1 MKITKRQL
9 RRINR
14 EATRQDDRAAKEKE
28 IAELDPGSAGA
39 PPQVSPGAWA
49 NKHGGDVDRDE
60 EGQTIIYLSK
70 EDYPSERDVMG
81 LLPPGWD
88 YEDTYDETS
97 WVVYTNLYPGG
108 RSDPHA
114 QVIR

>member
-9 RRINR
+9 RRIIKEGKQKLLREQQASPEAWANR
-14 EATRQDDRAAKEKE
+14 EVM
-28 IAELDPGSAGA
+28 SAR
-39 PPQVSPGAWA
+39 PDPGAWA

-70 EDYPSERDVMG
+70 EDYPSDRDVMG

-97 WVVYTNLYPGG
+97 WVVYTNLYPSG

-114 QVIR
+114 